1 MFWAVAMNGEPMLL
15 NLFDLA
21 RTIEA
26 CSAQQKWLP
35 VYLRVGRGWIFNE
48 EPTSA
53 YGALY
58 IWRGPWNTV
67 QLFFDTCRMS
77 NTDNFDLG
85 IASLSFFLHLSTSQ
99 WMPAVGIASPSFWH
113 FLAFFWDEIHP
124 ARSGVPYPALQEE
137 VPELGGDGAGQEGPS
152 GGGLCSLSLL
162 VLWLNCDRTNRPF
175 LSINSKKGWNSTHRY
190 T

>member
-67 QLFFDTCRMS
+67 QLFFDTCLAQVEHWQLWS
-77 NTDNFDLG
+77 GDL
-85 IASLSFFLHLSTSQ
+85 LLCHFFSIYQLANGCQQLGLLRPHF
-99 WMPAVGIASPSFWH
+99 VGI
-113 FLAFFWDEIHP
+113 FL
-124 ARSGVPYPALQEE
+124 
-137 VPELGGDGAGQEGPS
+137 
-152 GGGLCSLSLL
+152 
-162 VLWLNCDRTNRPF
+162 
-175 LSINSKKGWNSTHRY
+175 GWNSSRQEWRTLPSPTRRSWEVTVLVRKVLLAVVCAVY
-190 T
+190 PSSFSGSTVTEKTALFCQ